1 MSARKSRPAALEYS
15 VLTRSDR
22 PPRIGDTLQ
31 LGKQEYEVV
40 SLRVRVE
47 LRPVSDVSDAQDD
60 DE

>member
-1 MSARKSRPAALEYS
+1 MTTRKPKPAALEYS
-15 VLTRSDR
+15 VHDRADR

-31 LGKQEYEVV
+31 LGKQAYEVA

-47 LRPVSDVSDAQDD
+47 LRPVSDVEGDD